1 MAGRVGKKGA
11 ANSEV
16 KPTGKKGGAAKA
28 VMSRAVTE
36 QPEAKRR
43 IVKSVGKTDSLQKP
57 GTGKL
62 VHELQVRQ
70 AELETQNEGLRRA
83 QQQSQASQERYFDL
97 YDIAPVGYFSISE
110 KGIILEVNIT
120 GANLLG
126 SVPGDMRAQRFFNFI
141 FEEDLDIYYQHRSQ
155 LFETMLPQAC
165 EMRMV
170 RKDGALVW
178 VLVEAIVAK
187 DARSGK
193 PVCLATMSD
202 VTRQK
207 KAEEA
212 LRNERNLAQNYLDTV
227 QTIIV
232 ALDIEGRITTINRKG
247 CRLFG
252 FTEDELRGQL
262 WFSTC
267 LPQPDGLE
275 KVYPVFLK
283 LISGELEAVEYFENA
298 VVTRS
303 GEIRQIAWHNSLLR
317 DEKGRITGTLSSG
330 DDITEHKNMEE
341 ALQQSEALYRLLAEH
356 TTDTVWLMD
365 MNLKLTYHSPSAEKL
380 RGFTSQEIVE
390 LPLERHVA
398 PESLK
403 LLAGVLF
410 EELPSV
416 KANPD
421 YNPVRI
427 FEVEMFC
434 KDGTTTWREIK
445 LSVIRDPDGKPVSF
459 LGEARDITERRKA
472 EEALKASEAQ
482 YRLLADN
489 TADGIWLLDMDL
501 KLIYCSPSSE
511 RQSGFTLQEIMQ
523 MPLEQYFTPESLKVV
538 AEAFLEDIPKAEADP
553 DYNPIITLDLEFYK
567 KDGTVFWAE
576 SKFSVIR
583 DNCGKPV
590 SILGVA
596 RDITERKMT
605 EAAIHESEE
614 KYRSLVETAIAGIAS
629 IDIEGKFM
637 FANDTVCLWAGLN
650 KADILGQPFADFL
663 HPDDLPGLMEM
674 FLNAARNEVPGP
686 TIEFKI
692 VRRDGRVLWLHT
704 IPTPI
709 ILDGKTIG
717 FNTILHDITERK
729 QADDALKASEAQYRL
744 LSEHMTDTVWLMDMN
759 LKTTYQSPSVQ
770 RVRGFTPNEIEEMPL
785 AKHLTPESLK
795 IATDVFLEEM
805 AKIEADT
812 AYNFT
817 RILELEFYRKDGSI
831 FWSENTFS
839 LIRDEN
845 GRPLSILGE
854 GRDITDRKLLEESL
868 REIDNLLEHT
878 QEISRLGGWEY
889 NVATKRTK
897 WTKEVYR
904 IYGVGEDYDPNNIN
918 GDISF
923 YAPESA
929 PVMERAFSRSLE
941 EGEPYDLELEFIRA
955 NGEHIW
961 VRTIGKPDIV
971 NGKVIRV
978 AGNILDITDKKR
990 AEQALQES
998 EAQYRLLSEHISD
1011 TVWLMDMNLN
1021 ITYHSPSVEK
1031 LRGFTA
1037 QEIIGMPLDKHVTPE
1052 SLKLAADVFL
1062 NELPKVEADENY
1074 NPVLTLE
1081 LEYTCK
1087 DGTTVWLEN
1096 KFSVIRD
1103 ENGKPVSILGEAR
1116 DMTERKKADELL
1128 RKSEA
1133 QYRLLSEHMT
1143 DTIRL
1148 MDMNLKTTYL
1158 SPSAEK
1164 QRGFTHQE
1172 ILELPLEKQLAPES
1186 LRLAIEI
1193 FSEELPRVKADP
1205 DYNPVHTLDL
1215 EYICKDGTTVWAES
1229 KFSVIRDENSEPV
1242 SILAEARDITERRLA
1257 EDKLAKSY
1265 ASLKKTLDDAI
1276 NTMVKIV
1283 ELRDPYTAGHQQK
1296 VAELATAI
1304 AREMK
1309 LEDSRI
1315 EQLRMAAVTHD
1326 IGKMYVPSD
1335 ILSKP
1340 GRLSNIEFGLIKT
1353 HSQSGYAI
1361 VKGMD
1366 FPCSVAD
1373 AVLQHHERLDG
1384 SGYPGGLKGE
1394 DTILEAKIL
1403 AVADVIEAMASHRPY
1418 RPALGID
1425 KALEEIS
1432 ENKGSLYDPDVVDAC
1447 LELFNSGKFEFKP
1460 V

>member
-16 KPTGKKGGAAKA
+16 KPARKKGGAARA

-212 LRNERNLAQNYLDTV
+212 LRE
-227 QTIIV
+227 
-232 ALDIEGRITTINRKG
+232 
-247 CRLFG
+247 
-252 FTEDELRGQL
+252 
-262 WFSTC
+262 
-267 LPQPDGLE
+267 
-275 KVYPVFLK
+275 
-283 LISGELEAVEYFENA
+283 
-298 VVTRS
+298 
-303 GEIRQIAWHNSLLR
+303 
-317 DEKGRITGTLSSG
+317 
-330 DDITEHKNMEE
+330 
-341 ALQQSEALYRLLAEH
+341 SEQ
-356 TTDTVWLMD
+356 
-365 MNLKLTYHSPSAEKL
+365 KYH
-380 RGFTSQEIVE
+380 
-390 LPLERHVA
+390 
-398 PESLK
+398 
-403 LLAGVLF
+403 
-410 EELPSV
+410 
-416 KANPD
+416 
-421 YNPVRI
+421 
-427 FEVEMFC
+427 
-434 KDGTTTWREIK
+434 
-445 LSVIRDPDGKPVSF
+445 
-459 LGEARDITERRKA
+459 
-472 EEALKASEAQ
+472 
-482 YRLLADN
+482 LLADN
-489 TADGIWLLDMDL
+489 TVDGIWLLDMNL
-501 KLIYCSPSSE
+501 KLIYCSPSSQK
-511 RQSGFTLQEIMQ
+511 QSGFTLQEIMQ

-538 AEAFLEDIPKAEADP
+538 AESFLEEIPKAEADP

-567 KDGTVFWAE
+567 KDGTAFWAE
-576 SKFSVIR
+576 SKFSVVR

-596 RDITERKMT
+596 RDITERRQAE
-605 EAAIHESEE
+605 EALRESEALYRLVADHTTDTVWLMDPNLKVIYHSPSAE
-614 KYRSLVETAIAGIAS
+614 KLRGYTSQEIVELPLEQHVTPESLKLVYAVFLEELARVEADPDYNPVRTFDVELYSKDGSTVWRETKLSVIRDPSGKLVSFLGEARDITERRRAEEALRASESQYRLLAEHMTDVVLLLDMNLKFIYVSPSVEKMRGFTSLEAMELPLEKHLTPESLKLAAELFLEEIPGTQADPGYNPVPILDLEYYCKDGTTRWG
-629 IDIEGKFM
+629 EGKFSIIR
-637 FANDTVCLWAGLN
+637 DSSGKPVS
-650 KADILGQPFADFL
+650 ILG
-663 HPDDLPGLMEM
+663 
-674 FLNAARNEVPGP
+674 EV
-686 TIEFKI
+686 
-692 VRRDGRVLWLHT
+692 R
-704 IPTPI
+704 
-709 ILDGKTIG
+709 
-717 FNTILHDITERK
+717 DITERK

-744 LSEHMTDTVWLMDMN
+744 LSEHITDTVWLMDMN
-759 LKTTYQSPSVQ
+759 LLTTYQSPSVQ
-770 RVRGFTPNEIEEMPL
+770 RVRGFTLQEIEEMPL
-785 AKHLTPESLK
+785 EKHLTPESLK
-795 IATDVFLEEM
+795 IATAVFLEEM
-805 AKIEADT
+805 AKIEADP

-817 RILELEFYRKDGSI
+817 RTLELEFYRKNGAI

-854 GRDITDRKLLEESL
+854 GRDITDRKHSEE
-868 REIDNLLEHT
+868 
-878 QEISRLGGWEY
+878 
-889 NVATKRTK
+889 
-897 WTKEVYR
+897 
-904 IYGVGEDYDPNNIN
+904 
-918 GDISF
+918 
-923 YAPESA
+923 
-929 PVMERAFSRSLE
+929 
-941 EGEPYDLELEFIRA
+941 
-955 NGEHIW
+955 
-961 VRTIGKPDIV
+961 
-971 NGKVIRV
+971 
-978 AGNILDITDKKR
+978 
-990 AEQALQES
+990 ALQ
-998 EAQYRLLSEHISD
+998 R
-1011 TVWLMDMNLN
+1011 
-1021 ITYHSPSVEK
+1021 
-1031 LRGFTA
+1031 
-1037 QEIIGMPLDKHVTPE
+1037 
-1052 SLKLAADVFL
+1052 
-1062 NELPKVEADENY
+1062 
-1074 NPVLTLE
+1074 
-1081 LEYTCK
+1081 
-1087 DGTTVWLEN
+1087 
-1096 KFSVIRD
+1096 
-1103 ENGKPVSILGEAR
+1103 
-1116 DMTERKKADELL
+1116 
-1128 RKSEA
+1128 SEA

-1148 MDMNLKTTYL
+1148 MDMDLKTVYL

-1172 ILELPLEKQLAPES
+1172 ILELPLDKQLTPES

-1193 FSEELPRVKADP
+1193 FSEEIPRVKADP
-1205 DYNPVHTLDL
+1205 DHNPIHILDL

-1229 KFSVIRDENSEPV
+1229 KFSVIRDENGKPV